1 MAASQRLCRGFR
13 QFPREGGRR
22 GVPEVRW
29 RLSFTFVLGAVAGAG
44 QPAAGPAERVAAAPE
59 LGGRHVVPVF
69 PPTGDLELIAPAPR
83 GEPPGTALW
92 RWHAGSATF
101 IAELDGIRANQ
112 LRELPGTPG
121 VRRLLLGG
129 GVSLPGA
136 GHGEVYAWR
145 VVELTSQ
152 GPPRTLW
159 QSTAIAG
166 LPAGEEPFV
175 AVDAGG
181 ARWAALVQRLEAGK
195 ATGGRLLVG
204 ELPQTAPSVHY
215 EFAIEP
221 PTAPALDPEA
231 PWFVEFAGATRLLV
245 VAAGLPMRLELD
257 GGGEVRRTPLAVPS
271 PPVRSAHAHAASST
285 LWLSDDSGAHHGFT
299 LATGRVAPHDTPLT
313 PTVRLGPQETGLTSS
328 RTVGCLPDGLALL
341 GARNGR
347 RVIVF
352 VRLNGQGKAVVSQAV
367 TLPGDAHSVQLWLS
381 RDGGTL
387 VWAELVP
394 AGRGVAPVY
403 YRAAVSSLEDVR

>member
-1 MAASQRLCRGFR
+1 MRHMLAVVLMTWALAA
-13 QFPREGGRR
+13 
-22 GVPEVRW
+22 
-29 RLSFTFVLGAVAGAG
+29 AG
-44 QPAAGPAERVAAAPE
+44 QPAAGPVERVAAAPE
-59 LGGRHVVPVF
+59 LGGRPSVPVF
-69 PPTGDLELIAPAPR
+69 SPTGDLELIAPSPR
-83 GEPPGTALW
+83 GESPDTALW
-92 RWHAGSATF
+92 RWQAGSATF

-129 GVSLPGA
+129 GVSLPGT

-145 VVELTSQ
+145 VVELTSHR
-152 GPPRTLW
+152 PPRTLW

-166 LPAGEEPFV
+166 LPAGEEPSV

-181 ARWAALVQRLEAGK
+181 ARWAALVQRFEAGK

-204 ELPQTAPSVHY
+204 ELPETAQSVNY
-215 EFAIEP
+215 EFATEP

-245 VAAGLPMRLELD
+245 VAAGLPMMLELD
-257 GGGEVRRTPLAVPS
+257 GGGEVRRTPLAVPA
-271 PPVRSAHAHAASST
+271 PPVRSAHVHAASGT

-313 PTVRLGPQETGLTSS
+313 PTVRLGPQETGLPSS
-328 RTVGCLPDGLALL
+328 RIVGTLLDGLALL
-341 GARNGR
+341 GAKNGR
-347 RVIVF
+347 QVIVF
-352 VRLNGQGKAVVSQAV
+352 VRLDGQGSPAVARAV
-367 TLPGDAHSVQLWLS
+367 ALPGGVNPGEAWLS

-403 YRAAVSSLEDVR
+403 YRTAVSSLEDVR